1 MHLQRWH
8 GWCYVQLL
16 PSRLVLCTPYNHAPF
31 HFMQSHVRKVH
42 AYLAVTC
49 HLHFW
54 QNDRDLLH
62 AIAVTRWWSGYRNKR
77 QYRKFT
83 LEMKILPRPFNH
95 ESGVLTTEL
104 SLTTRIQTLS
114 VSVSVCLSLL
124 YMVLLALCG
133 HLQTQRVCRALHPM
147 SGEDGILV
155 TEVPR
160 GVQHASS
167 ARTSPRRVVG
177 LAQPNQSTG
186 RASP

>member
-1 MHLQRWH
+1 
-8 GWCYVQLL
+8 
-16 PSRLVLCTPYNHAPF
+16 
-31 HFMQSHVRKVH
+31 MQSHVRKVH

-62 AIAVTRWWSGYRNKR
+62 ATAVTRWWSGYRNKR

-104 SLTTRIQTLS
+104 SPTPRIQTLS

-155 TEVPR
+155 TEVPPWGPNTLLR
-160 GVQHASS
+160 PGL
-167 ARTSPRRVVG
+167 PLERVVG
-177 LAQPNQSTG
+177 VGPTQSIDWVV
-186 RASP
+186 ASP